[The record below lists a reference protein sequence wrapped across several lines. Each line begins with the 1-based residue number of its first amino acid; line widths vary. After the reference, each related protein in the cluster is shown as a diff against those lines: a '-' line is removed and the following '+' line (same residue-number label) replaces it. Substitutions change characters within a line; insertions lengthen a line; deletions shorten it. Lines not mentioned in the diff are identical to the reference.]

1 MFLVADSG
9 STKASWILID
19 KGKVVEEFNTP
30 GFNPHF
36 HDEAYIFSELDKVT
50 QLKKHA
56 PGISMIF
63 FYGAGCSGEPY
74 NSKISGALKK
84 FFPGAEVYV
93 DHDIMASAIA
103 TCGDQEGISCIL
115 GTGSNV
121 CYYDGKQAHKSNFGL
136 GFILGDEGSGSY
148 YGKKLIA
155 YYLYGMLPE
164 NIKSA
169 FEKRYVMGKDIMIRN
184 VYNNPNANVWLASFA
199 QFFTELKEDAWVKE
213 MVRKGMDEF
222 LTTNV
227 CNFKN
232 VQNLKVHFVGSIAHF
247 FEDIL
252 RTVATEKGIAIGKV
266 IRHPID
272 ELAKYYIRKYPSA

>member
-1 MFLVADSG
+1 MFLIADSG
-9 STKASWILID
+9 STKTSWVLID
-19 KGKVVEEFNTP
+19 KGKVLDEFSTL

-36 HDEAYIFSELDKVT
+36 HEEANILSELQKVEH
-50 QLKKHA
+50 LRELVNDV
-56 PGISMIF
+56 SMIF

-74 NSKISGALKK
+74 NSKIREALKK
-84 FFPGAEVYV
+84 FIPGAEVYV

-103 TCGDQEGISCIL
+103 TCGDEEGISCIL

-136 GFILGDEGSGSY
+136 GFIMGDEGSGSY

-155 YYLYGMLPE
+155 YYLYGMLPA
-164 NIKSA
+164 NIKAA
-169 FEKRYVMGKDIMIRN
+169 FEKRYVMDKDIMIRN

-199 QFFTELKEDAWVKE
+199 RFFTESKEEPWVKE
-213 MVRKGMDEF
+213 MVRKGMQEF
-222 LTTNV
+222 MTTNV

-232 VQNLKVHFVGSIAHF
+232 YQNLNVHFVGSIAYF

-252 RTVATEKGIAIGKV
+252 RTVAAENGIVIGKV

-272 ELAKYYIRKYPSA
+272 ELAKYYIHKYPSD